1 MIPTDIKLISNEK
14 LLQAKTKL
22 MLENPYLGTLVTSIE
37 LRVNNNIASCRP
49 LGDVLEYNDEYLEVL
64 SVREVATVLANSA
77 MHQALFH
84 SERGKDKVSS
94 VWNLAS
100 DYAINDLLV
109 QNGFMLP
116 PMANHASRFEMLYAE
131 QIYTILLGELDL
143 RDNDATPQDEKQSD
157 KPNEEAE
164 EQDIP
169 EELLAQEE
177 YELLLEQL
185 NIKLEKHGDL
195 PKGIERFV
203 DLKSEAKVSWRDEL
217 YRYVNTHAKSDYRM
231 FPSAKKHL
239 YRGFALPSIY
249 GEELKIIVA
258 IDTSASIDDELLKL
272 FLAEL
277 YEIMQV
283 FTHYVIELIECD
295 ASIQNIQRLT
305 PQEPLE
311 PTFKGGGGTNFTP
324 VFDYVMDLNEDFKFL
339 IYFTDGKG
347 AFPNYEPLI
356 DVLWVMPKHEEM
368 MPFGE
373 VLMLEHSVEKEI

>member
-1 MIPTDIKLISNEK
+1 MNPHNPIPQDVKTVTNEK
-14 LLQAKTKL
+14 VEQAKTKL
-22 MLENPYLGTLVTSIE
+22 MLENPYFGTLITSLE
-37 LRVNNNIASCRP
+37 LRINKNIASIRN
-49 LGDVLEYNDEYLEVL
+49 LGDAFEYNDEYLEVL
-64 SVREVATVLANSA
+64 TVNEVSTLLANAA

-84 SERGKDKVSS
+84 SDRGQNRVSS

-109 QNGFMLP
+109 ENGFMLP
-116 PMANHASRFEMLYAE
+116 PMANYASRFETLYAE

-143 RDNDATPQDEKQSD
+143 KENDEPQE
-157 KPNEEAE
+157 E
-164 EQDIP
+164 EQQTEQISEEEIP

-203 DLKSEAKVSWRDEL
+203 ESKSASKIAWRDEL
-217 YRYVNTHAKSDYRM
+217 YRYVNAHAKSDYKM
-231 FPSAKKHL
+231 FPSSKKHL
-239 YRGFALPSIY
+239 YRGIALPSIY
-249 GEELKIIVA
+249 GEELKIVVA
-258 IDTSASIDDELLKL
+258 IDTSASIDDELLKS

-295 ASIQNIQRLT
+295 ATIQNTQRLT
-305 PQEPLE
+305 PMEPLE
-311 PTFKGGGGTNFTP
+311 PTLKGGGGTDFRP
-324 VFDYVMDLNEDFKFL
+324 VFEHVVNENEDFKFL

-347 AFPNYEPLI
+347 TFPNFEPLI
-356 DVLWVMPKHEEM
+356 DVLWVMPEKVEV
-368 MPFGE
+368 PFGE
-373 VLMLEHSVEKEI
+373 VLELI

>member
-1 MIPTDIKLISNEK
+1 MIPKDVKLITCQK
-14 LLQAKTKL
+14 LEQAKTKL
-22 MLENPYLGTLVTSIE
+22 MLENPYFGTLVTSID
-37 LRVNNNIASCRP
+37 LRVNNMIASFRP
-49 LGDVLEYNDEYLEVL
+49 LGDVLEYNDEYIEVL
-64 SVREVATVLANSA
+64 SVNEVSTILANSA

-84 SERGKDKVSS
+84 SNRGKDKVSS

-109 QNGFMLP
+109 ENGFMLP
-116 PMANHASRFEMLYAE
+116 PMANYSSRFEMLYAE

-143 RDNDATPQDEKQSD
+143 QDNDEPQ
-157 KPNEEAE
+157 E
-164 EQDIP
+164 EQKKEEIGEEEEDIP

-185 NIKLEKHGDL
+185 NIKLEEHGDL

-203 DLKSEAKVSWRDEL
+203 QSKKEPQISWRDEL
-217 YRYVNTHAKSDYRM
+217 YRYVNAHAKSDYRM
-231 FPSAKKHL
+231 FPPSKKHL
-239 YRGFALPSIY
+239 YRGIALPSIY

-258 IDTSASIDDELLKL
+258 IDTSASIDDELLEI

-295 ASIQNIQRLT
+295 AKIQNIQRLT

-311 PTFKGGGGTNFTP
+311 PILKGGGGTDFIP
-324 VFDYVMDLNEDFKFL
+324 VFEYIMELNEDFKFL

-347 AFPNYEPLI
+347 SFPQYEPLI
-356 DVLWVMPKHEEM
+356 DTLWVMPQNEEV
-368 MPFGE
+368 PFGE
-373 VLMLEHSVEKEI
+373 SLILRS

>member
-1 MIPTDIKLISNEK
+1 MIPTDIKQISTEK
-14 LLQAKTKL
+14 LEQAKTKL
-22 MLENPYLGTLVTSIE
+22 MLENPYFGTLVTS
-37 LRVNNNIASCRP
+37 LDMRVNTNIASFRP

-64 SVREVATVLANSA
+64 SVSEVSTVLANAA

-84 SERGKDKVSS
+84 GERGENKVGS

-109 QNGFMLP
+109 ENGFMLP
-116 PMANHASRFEMLYAE
+116 PMANYASRFEMLYAE
-131 QIYTILLGELDL
+131 QIYVILLGELDL
-143 RDNDATPQDEKQSD
+143 QDNDADPENESQIDEQ
-157 KPNEEAE
+157 NEEIE

-185 NIKLEKHGDL
+185 NTKLEKHGDL

-203 DLKSEAKVSWRDEL
+203 ESKGEAKIAWRDEL
-217 YRYVNTHAKSDYRM
+217 YRYVNAHAKSDYRM
-231 FPSAKKHL
+231 FPPSKKHL
-239 YRGFALPSIY
+239 YRGIALPSIY

-258 IDTSASIDDELLKL
+258 IDTSASIDEALLKL
-272 FLAEL
+272 FLVEL

-283 FTHYVIELIECD
+283 FTHYEILLIESD
-295 ASIQNIQRLT
+295 AAIQNVQRLT

-311 PTFKGGGGTNFTP
+311 PTLKGGGGTNFTP
-324 VFDYVMDLNEDFKFL
+324 IFDYVMDLNEDFKFL

-347 AFPNYEPLI
+347 SFPKYEPNI
-356 DVLWVMPKHEEM
+356 DVLWVMPNESEEQ

-373 VLMLEHSVEKEI
+373 IVELA

>member
-1 MIPTDIKLISNEK
+1 MIPKDVKLITNEK
-14 LLQAKTKL
+14 LAQAKTKL
-22 MLENPYLGTLVTSIE
+22 MLENPYFGTLVTSIE
-37 LRVNNNIASCRP
+37 LRINNNIASFRP

-64 SVREVATVLANSA
+64 SVGEVATVLANSA

-84 SERGKDKVSS
+84 SERGKDRVSS

-109 QNGFMLP
+109 ENGFMLP
-116 PMANHASRFEMLYAE
+116 PMVNYASRFEMLYAE

-143 RDNDATPQDEKQSD
+143 KESDADPQDEKQSNE
-157 KPNEEAE
+157 PNKEAE
-164 EQDIP
+164 EQDMP

-185 NIKLEKHGDL
+185 NIKLEKQGEL

-203 DLKSEAKVSWRDEL
+203 ESKSEAKVSWRDEL
-217 YRYVNTHAKSDYRM
+217 YRYVNSHAKSDYRM
-231 FPSAKKHL
+231 FPPSKKHL
-239 YRGFALPSIY
+239 YRGIALPSIY

-295 ASIQNIQRLT
+295 ATIQNIQRLT
-305 PQEPLE
+305 PQEPLD
-311 PTFKGGGGTNFTP
+311 PILKGGGGTNFKP
-324 VFDYVMDLNEDFKFL
+324 VFDYVMELNEEFKFL

-347 AFPNYEPLI
+347 SFPNYEPNI
-356 DVLWVMPKHEEM
+356 DVLWVMQKNSDIDE

-373 VLMLEHSVEKEI
+373 VLELN